1 MLPTSTISRLWNLS
15 PSTLEGLRR
24 EFDSA
29 VSAAAHGCDTRSG
42 LAVWEADDRVTI
54 ELDVPGVSE
63 DNLEVSVEDG
73 VLNISGE
80 RHKPER
86 DGELKHQEG
95 RFGSFERSIRLHET
109 LDPTTITAEL
119 DHGILS
125 LTILR
130 RAESQPRKIPIGV
143 RTAPTEGAES

>member
-29 VSAAAHGCDTRSG
+29 LSTVSNCCDARSG
-42 LAVWEADDRVTI
+42 VAVWEADDRVTI
-54 ELDVPGVSE
+54 EFDVPGVTE

-73 VLNISGE
+73 VLQISGE

-109 LDPTTITAEL
+109 LDPTSISAEL
-119 DHGILS
+119 EHGILT

-130 RAESQPRKIPIGV
+130 RAESQPRRIPIGV

>member
-29 VSAAAHGCDTRSG
+29 LSAASTCRDARSG

-54 ELDVPGVSE
+54 EVDVPGIAE

-73 VLNISGE
+73 VVHISGE

-86 DGELKHQEG
+86 EGELKHQAG
-95 RFGSFERSIRLHET
+95 RFGPFQRSISLHET
-109 LDPTTITAEL
+109 LDATSVTAGLECGVL
-119 DHGILS
+119 T

-143 RTAPTEGAES
+143 RTAPTEGVDS